1 MYVSTSCGINVEFSH
16 IELRDA
22 CSHHCVLKSA
32 KLPESA
38 LQNELPNTVKAD
50 PSGRAV

>member
-1 MYVSTSCGINVEFSH
+1 MYMSITCGINAEFSH

-22 CSHHCVLKSA
+22 CSRHCVLKSA
-32 KLPESA
+32 GLPESA
-38 LQNELPNTVKAD
+38 LQNELPDTIKAD